1 MTELKTP
8 LLSVKDLKKHFPIVK
23 GFFNKVVG
31 QIKAVDGVS
40 FDLQAGECLALVGE
54 SGSGKTTVGRAV
66 LRAVQPTSGSVWF
79 DLDGTRVEV
88 SRASDSTLKM
98 LRRHMQLIF
107 QDPYASLNPRMT
119 VLDVVGEP
127 LLVNGMRDRQER
139 ERHVVE
145 LLRQVGLDPGHMRRY
160 PHAFSGGQRQRIGIA
175 RALAL
180 HPRLIV
186 ADEPV
191 SALDVSVQA
200 QVLNLLQ
207 DLQQELQLT
216 FLFIAHD
223 LGVVRH
229 IADRV
234 AVMYAGRLVEIT
246 AVDTQ
251 FESPAHPY
259 TEALLSAGQDIG
271 FCCSAKW
278 RILQIH
284 RPDVRFIRGAG
295 TRKLSAVKRCRNYEK
310 LRTAILP
317 DAISRRRQSSKG
329 LKCWHKGL
337 NSWIKRIHP
346 PRWLVSVSSRR
357 NSSVPVP
364 GPR

>member
-54 SGSGKTTVGRAV
+54 SGSGKTTVGRTV

-79 DLDGTRVEV
+79 DVVGVSVEV
-88 SRASDSTLKM
+88 SRASESTLKM

-127 LLVNGMRDRQER
+127 LLVNGMRNRQER
-139 ERHVVE
+139 ERRVVE

-180 HPRLIV
+180 HPKLIV

-191 SALDVSVQA
+191 SALDMGVQA
-200 QVLNLLQ
+200 QILNLLRRLQ
-207 DLQQELQLT
+207 DQLGLT
-216 FLFIAHD
+216 YLFISHD
-223 LGVVRH
+223 LGVIQH
-229 IADRV
+229 MCNEIT
-234 AVMYAGRLVEIT
+234 VMYMGRIVEQS
-246 AVDTQ
+246 DRQ
-251 FESPAHPY
+251 SLFNNPLHPY
-259 TEALLSAGQDIG
+259 TQALLSAVP
-271 FCCSAKW
+271 SAEPNRGKK
-278 RILQIH
+278 RRVPITGESPSPVDPPPGCRFVSRCQSAEEQCRMKTPLLRQI
-284 RPDVRFIRGAG
+284 
-295 TRKLSAVKRCRNYEK
+295 
-310 LRTAILP
+310 
-317 DAISRRRQSSKG
+317 Q
-329 LKCWHKGL
+329 
-337 NSWIKRIHP
+337 
-346 PRWLVSVSSRR
+346 
-357 NSSVPVP
+357 P
-364 GPR
+364 GHHVACHLI

>member
-54 SGSGKTTVGRAV
+54 SGSGKTTVGRTV

-79 DLDGTRVEV
+79 DVDGASVEV
-88 SRASDSTLKM
+88 SRASESTLKM

-139 ERHVVE
+139 ERRVVE

-180 HPRLIV
+180 HPKLIV

-207 DLQQELQLT
+207 DLQQQLQLT
-216 FLFIAHD
+216 YLFIAHD

-246 AVDTQ
+246 DVDTL

-259 TEALLSAGQDIG
+259 TEALLSAMPVPDPKRTGH
-271 FCCSAKW
+271 
-278 RILQIH
+278 RILLFGEVADPANPPSGCAFH
-284 RPDVRFIRGAG
+284 P
-295 TRKLSAVKRCRNYEK
+295 RCRYAEAQCREEMPELREIENGHFARCHFSEK
-310 LRTAILP
+310 TNLEGLEILAQRT
-317 DAISRRRQSSKG
+317 
-329 LKCWHKGL
+329 
-337 NSWIKRIHP
+337 
-346 PRWLVSVSSRR
+346 
-357 NSSVPVP
+357 
-364 GPR
+364 

>member
-1 MTELKTP
+1 MEQKMTGLKTP

-88 SRASDSTLKM
+88 SRASESTLKM

-180 HPRLIV
+180 RPRLIV

-191 SALDVSVQA
+191 SALDISVQA

-246 AVDTQ
+246 DVDTL

-259 TEALLSAGQDIG
+259 TEALLSAMPVPDPKRTG
-271 FCCSAKW
+271 
-278 RILQIH
+278 H
-284 RPDVRFIRGAG
+284 RVLLFGEVADPSNPPSGCAFHP
-295 TRKLSAVKRCRNYEK
+295 RCRYAETQCREEMPELREIENGHFARCHLSEK
-310 LRTAILP
+310 TKLE
-317 DAISRRRQSSKG
+317 G
-329 LKCWHKGL
+329 LEVL
-337 NSWIKRIHP
+337 A
-346 PRWLVSVSSRR
+346 
-357 NSSVPVP
+357 
-364 GPR
+364 

>member
-1 MTELKTP
+1 MEQKMTGLKTP
-8 LLSVKDLKKHFPIVK
+8 LLRVKDLKKHFPIVK
-23 GFFNKVVG
+23 GIFNKVVG

-40 FDLQAGECLALVGE
+40 FDLKDGECLALVGE
-54 SGSGKTTVGRAV
+54 SGSGKTTVGRTV

-79 DLDGTRVEV
+79 DVDGVSVEV
-88 SRASDSTLKM
+88 SRASESTLKM

-127 LLVNGMRDRQER
+127 LLVNGMRNRQER
-139 ERHVVE
+139 ERRVVE

-216 FLFIAHD
+216 YLFIAHD

-234 AVMYAGRLVEIT
+234 AVMYAGRLVEI
-246 AVDTQ
+246 ADVDTL

-259 TEALLSAGQDIG
+259 TEALLSAMPVPDPKRTG
-271 FCCSAKW
+271 
-278 RILQIH
+278 H
-284 RPDVRFIRGAG
+284 RVLLFGEVADPANPPCGCAFHP
-295 TRKLSAVKRCRNYEK
+295 RCRYAEARCREEMPELREIENGHFARCHLSEK
-310 LRTAILP
+310 TKLV
-317 DAISRRRQSSKG
+317 G
-329 LKCWHKGL
+329 LEVL
-337 NSWIKRIHP
+337 A
-346 PRWLVSVSSRR
+346 
-357 NSSVPVP
+357 
-364 GPR
+364 

>member
-1 MTELKTP
+1 
-8 LLSVKDLKKHFPIVK
+8 
-23 GFFNKVVG
+23 
-31 QIKAVDGVS
+31 
-40 FDLQAGECLALVGE
+40 
-54 SGSGKTTVGRAV
+54 
-66 LRAVQPTSGSVWF
+66 
-79 DLDGTRVEV
+79 
-88 SRASDSTLKM
+88 
-98 LRRHMQLIF
+98 
-107 QDPYASLNPRMT
+107 
-119 VLDVVGEP
+119 P

-139 ERHVVE
+139 ERRVVE

-234 AVMYAGRLVEIT
+234 AVMYAGRLVEI
-246 AVDTQ
+246 ADVDTL

-259 TEALLSAGQDIG
+259 TEAHLSAMPVPDPKRTG
-271 FCCSAKW
+271 
-278 RILQIH
+278 H
-284 RPDVRFIRGAG
+284 RVLLFGEVADPANPPSGCAFHP
-295 TRKLSAVKRCRNYEK
+295 RCRYAEAQCREEMPELREIENGHFARCHLSEK
-310 LRTAILP
+310 TKLV
-317 DAISRRRQSSKG
+317 G
-329 LKCWHKGL
+329 LEVL
-337 NSWIKRIHP
+337 A
-346 PRWLVSVSSRR
+346 
-357 NSSVPVP
+357 
-364 GPR
+364 

>member
-1 MTELKTP
+1 MEQKMTELKTP
-8 LLSVKDLKKHFPIVK
+8 LLSVKDLKKHFPIVT

-246 AVDTQ
+246 AVDTL

-259 TEALLSAGQDIG
+259 TEALLSAMPVPDPKRTG
-271 FCCSAKW
+271 
-278 RILQIH
+278 H
-284 RPDVRFIRGAG
+284 RVLLFGEVADPSNPPSGCAFHP
-295 TRKLSAVKRCRNYEK
+295 RCRYAEAQCREEMPELREIENGHFARCHLSEK
-310 LRTAILP
+310 TKLE
-317 DAISRRRQSSKG
+317 G
-329 LKCWHKGL
+329 LEVL
-337 NSWIKRIHP
+337 A
-346 PRWLVSVSSRR
+346 
-357 NSSVPVP
+357 
-364 GPR
+364 